1 MKVKNLLKMVYPA
14 VGAWIKLHEGQTLK
28 PVLYVNYPVE
38 SKLIDERILNAQVTN
53 IVTEDNGNIIINY
66 KRSAV

>member
-14 VGAWIKLHEGQTLK
+14 IGACIKLHEGQTLK
-28 PVLYVNYPVE
+28 PSLCIDRVNKRVDD
-38 SKLIDERILNAQVTN
+38 SILNAQVMS

-66 KRSAV
+66 KRSEV